1 MLTYENYGFVTEH
14 FLLENRHKQNFDA
27 GLPSEGLFITHNG
40 VGPNNGSANNPLVA
54 VEMPTDGAY
63 AGSEAVWPG
72 EENVTTF
79 DDDSPNG
86 NAQWSFGDSNISVSD
101 IAEDGDDIT
110 LTIAGVDRGKA
121 RSHIKHASG
130 GGGVGVERALF
141 SAGYCLPTPVMFI
154 PA

>member
-1 MLTYENYGFVTEH
+1 MRARRPF
-14 FLLENRHKQNFDA
+14 
-27 GLPSEGLFITHNG
+27 
-40 VGPNNGSANNPLVA
+40 GP
-54 VEMPTDGAY
+54 
-63 AGSEAVWPG
+63 
-72 EENVTTF
+72 ENVTTF

-121 RSHIKHASG
+121 LHIKHASG
-130 GGGVGVERALF
+130 GAVLGVERVIFRLEH
-141 SAGYCLPTPVMFI
+141 CLPTPVMFI